1 MKRILMLG
9 TALLL
14 VGGCDSEYKETP
26 EDAFARR
33 LAGSWHATRG
43 FVAIT
48 YGRNGDYSYRTGE
61 GVVSEGSY
69 TLRQMEVDTFQLN
82 YTPAR
87 GRGVPPDKAWLP
99 GSREL
104 NLRSLS
110 GGEVR
115 VYAKRI

>member
-48 YGRNGDYSYRTGE
+48 YGRDGGYSYRSDEAIISG
-61 GVVSEGSY
+61 GRY
-69 TLRQMEVDTFQLN
+69 TLRLVRADTFEIR
-82 YTPAR
+82 YTPAY
-87 GRGVPPDKAWLP
+87 GQAISTDKAWLP